1 MTKAGHPN
9 EDADPGL
16 AIGDEAAPGVALTSI
31 PASTLQTCAQVR
43 RQNLKISLFMN
54 FTKSLEVVLTLK
66 HSKLDDTYLRA
77 FEVSFPVADVKV
89 PLFAV
94 AITNDGQ
101 RCEHQDLE

>member
-1 MTKAGHPN
+1 
-9 EDADPGL
+9 
-16 AIGDEAAPGVALTSI
+16 
-31 PASTLQTCAQVR
+31 
-43 RQNLKISLFMN
+43 MN

-94 AITNDGQ
+94 AITDDG
-101 RCEHQDLE
+101 